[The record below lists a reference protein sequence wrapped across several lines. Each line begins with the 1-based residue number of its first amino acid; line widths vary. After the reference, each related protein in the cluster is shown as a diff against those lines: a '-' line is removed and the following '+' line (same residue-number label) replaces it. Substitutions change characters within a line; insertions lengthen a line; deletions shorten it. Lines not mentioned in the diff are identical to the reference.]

1 MPAPM
6 CQLFYCT
13 RYRKI
18 ENVFLFVF
26 VMYYLWEKYYKPITV
41 KYYCNRF
48 LVIQYDCITLQYYVA
63 NRVGWVPRL
72 TLLDWL
78 INWTL
83 LEWNSSV
90 CRGLTVVS
98 GTYTSLLAPRCWP
111 YPAWPLGVSAS
122 PHPFSSFLRANK
134 RYCSLSGK
142 KTNPVCFH
150 CIEGIMKKVK
160 VIEEEKMEEFFGRKI
175 D

>member
-72 TLLDWL
+72 TLLD
-78 INWTL
+78 
-83 LEWNSSV
+83 
-90 CRGLTVVS
+90 
-98 GTYTSLLAPRCWP
+98 
-111 YPAWPLGVSAS
+111 
-122 PHPFSSFLRANK
+122 
-134 RYCSLSGK
+134 
-142 KTNPVCFH
+142 
-150 CIEGIMKKVK
+150 
-160 VIEEEKMEEFFGRKI
+160 
-175 D
+175 